1 MLTDSTYPNIQAI
14 NHLVTD
20 AQKILVIQADNPD
33 GDSLGSSLALEHILS
48 ALGKDVYLYCGVDIP
63 GYLKY
68 VPGFDRVNQDFPS
81 NFDLSII
88 VDASTMTLL
97 EKIHDG
103 GHHATLASKPCI
115 VLDHHAVVEQPIYYA
130 TESIIDSTRASA
142 GELIYLLA
150 KKLTWQMPIE
160 ALNAITVSILGDT
173 QGLSNQLASATTY
186 QVMSEMIA
194 AGVDRPSIEEARRE
208 LSKMP
213 MSILQYK
220 GRLLARTEFFHDG
233 SIATNSVPQPE
244 ITAFSPLYNPGPLVQ
259 FDMLQTIGVKIA
271 IVFKSY
277 DDGKVT
283 AAIRCNAGYGVG
295 GELAEKFGGGGHAF
309 AAGFKTTDGKPFSQL
324 KSDCIAY
331 ASQLLSKI
339 TEAPIDETPQYAYST
354 N

>member
-1 MLTDSTYPNIQAI
+1 MYDNISAI
-14 NHLVTD
+14 GELVAA
-20 AQKILVIQADNPD
+20 AQRVLVIQADNPD

-48 ALGKDVYLYCGVDIP
+48 ALGKEVYLYCGVDIP

-68 VPGFDRVNQDFPS
+68 VPGFDRVNQEFPS
-81 NFDLSII
+81 SFDLSII

-103 GHHATLASKPCI
+103 GLHTTLASKPCI
-115 VLDHHAVVEQPIYYA
+115 VLDHHAVVEKPIYYA
-130 TESIIDSTRASA
+130 TESIIDATRASA

-150 KKLTWQMPIE
+150 KALTWQMPLE
-160 ALNAITVSILGDT
+160 ALEAITVSILGDT

-186 QVMSEMIA
+186 MVMSEMVA
-194 AGVDRPSIEEARRE
+194 AGVNRPKIEEARRE

-233 SIATNSVPQPE
+233 TIAINTIPQQE
-244 ITAFSPLYNPGPLVQ
+244 ITTFSPLYNPGPLVQ

-309 AAGFKTTDGKPFSQL
+309 AAGFKTTDNRTFDEIKAA
-324 KSDCIAY
+324 CINQ
-331 ASQLLSKI
+331 ASQLLSNL
-339 TEAPIDETPQYAYST
+339 TQAPSNETPQYAYST
-354 N
+354 D

>member
-1 MLTDSTYPNIQAI
+1 MYENISAI
-14 NHLVTD
+14 DALVKV
-20 AQKILVIQADNPD
+20 AKRILVIQADNPD

-48 ALGKDVYLYCGVDIP
+48 KMGKDVYLYCGVDIP

-68 VPGFDRVNQDFPS
+68 VPGFDRVNQDFPTS
-81 NFDLSII
+81 FDLSII

-103 GHHATLASKPCI
+103 GFHTKLATRPCI
-115 VLDHHAVVEQPIYYA
+115 VLDHHAVVERPIHYA
-130 TESIIDSTRASA
+130 TESIIDSSRASA

-150 KKLTWQMPIE
+150 KELTWQMPIE
-160 ALNAITVSILGDT
+160 ALDAITVSILGDT
-173 QGLSNQLASATTY
+173 QGLSNQLTTATTY
-186 QVMSEMIA
+186 QVMSEMVA
-194 AGVDRPSIEEARRE
+194 AGVNRPKIEEARRE

-233 SIATNSVPQPE
+233 TIATNTVPQQE
-244 ITAFSPLYNPGPLVQ
+244 ITTFSPLYNPGPLVQ

-309 AAGFKTTDGKPFSQL
+309 AAGFKTTNGRPFNEI
-324 KSDCIAY
+324 KSECIAY
-331 ASQLLSKI
+331 ASQLLSNL
-339 TEAPIDETPQYAYST
+339 TQAPIDETPQYAYST